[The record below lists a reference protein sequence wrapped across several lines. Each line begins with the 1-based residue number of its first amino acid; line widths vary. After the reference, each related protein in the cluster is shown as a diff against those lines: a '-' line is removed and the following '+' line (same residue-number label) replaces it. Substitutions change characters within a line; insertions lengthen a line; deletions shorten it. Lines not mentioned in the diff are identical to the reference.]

1 MQGSI
6 PPFHPNTATGEQE
19 PAVESMSWRRSGHG
33 SSARLQR
40 PAEMRLRQPQDG
52 ATDVTSRVASLRS
65 PGLELT
71 GEPEDA
77 RLTGGTRSLM
87 RRVLG
92 LNVMAPPLPAALPA
106 ASALPAQRRAPR
118 NLKPPQSQVA

>member
-19 PAVESMSWRRSGHG
+19 PAVGGEHWSRVLNDASSWT
-33 SSARLQR
+33 QR